1 MKTLLA
7 ALEEGRLIEL
17 PENSKD
23 QALQILGS
31 LIEAIPGLKAGT
43 QVVESVL
50 ARERAASTALGLGW
64 ACPHARTTAE
74 GELLCA
80 IGWSPAGIAYGAPDG
95 RPVRLVVMYYIPD
108 AQKNAYLKEISALA
122 RVIHKPE
129 GLQPLD
135 QAPDLN
141 TVRIRLL
148 DIISAAMETDVPEAR
163 ARMIRLEAKQAAVA
177 AGVTWPAQIA
187 PCALLVR
194 TGQALI
200 VLALDRDVV
209 AQLEAAADLPA
220 LLAKQGQADVAGYR
234 VLLRHAVA
242 YQPDRVL
249 YDCLALKLPHNPAT
263 SAALPPPVAG
273 TSPPT

>member
-1 MKTLLA
+1 MMKTLLA

-17 PENSKD
+17 PENNKD

-31 LIEAIPGLKAGT
+31 LIEAVPGIKAGT

-50 ARERAASTALGLGW
+50 ARERAANTALGFGW
-64 ACPHARTTAE
+64 ACPHARTSAE

-80 IGWSPAGIAYGAPDG
+80 IGWSPAGIDYGAPDG

-108 AQKNAYLKEISALA
+108 TQKNAYLKEISALA

-129 GLQPLD
+129 GLLPLD

-148 DIISAAMETDVPEAR
+148 DIISAAMETDGPEAR
-163 ARMIRLEAKQAAVA
+163 ARMIRLEAKQAAA
-177 AGVTWPAQIA
+177 SGVVWPAQII
-187 PCALLVR
+187 PFTLLAR
-194 TGQALI
+194 PGQAPI
-200 VLALDRDVV
+200 ILALDRDIV
-209 AQLEAAADLPA
+209 AQLEAVAELPA

-234 VLLRHAVA
+234 VLARHTMA

-249 YDCLALKLPHNPAT
+249 YECLALKQPNGAASPAPAPT
-263 SAALPPPVAG
+263 AG
-273 TSPPT
+273 TGPSA